1 MGFIN
6 LCLRFPNLDTMAFFA
21 VFVVGL
27 PYYFL
32 STNDLEA
39 LKYYLPTLV
48 MLSVTLTES
57 GKPNFFQNLYPSD
70 NNTLSGFV
78 SKNIINLLAMSGL
91 LYQSLILT
99 RVTGNVLVGLVTALI
114 TIAIAFPIAQDIL
127 PVFIREGDKWFRSI
141 EINSKPV
148 YYPGNWHKYFLG
160 IIFIVFLILLEYLL
174 LTVVVPSLMRGN
186 VRNNTSNLI

>member
-1 MGFIN
+1 
-6 LCLRFPNLDTMAFFA
+6 
-21 VFVVGL
+21 
-27 PYYFL
+27 
-32 STNDLEA
+32 
-39 LKYYLPTLV
+39 
-48 MLSVTLTES
+48 
-57 GKPNFFQNLYPSD
+57 
-70 NNTLSGFV
+70 
-78 SKNIINLLAMSGL
+78 MSGL